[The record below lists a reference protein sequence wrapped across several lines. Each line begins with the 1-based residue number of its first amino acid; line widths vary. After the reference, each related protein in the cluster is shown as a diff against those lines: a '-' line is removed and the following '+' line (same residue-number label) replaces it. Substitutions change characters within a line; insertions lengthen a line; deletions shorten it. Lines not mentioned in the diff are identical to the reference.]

1 MKFSVYFSIVFGM
14 SLILLAVGYVIGFY
28 MHYWL
33 GMKYWA
39 YVSIPILGIGTG
51 FVFYGTLF
59 KRDLG
64 Q

>member
-1 MKFSVYFSIVFGM
+1 M